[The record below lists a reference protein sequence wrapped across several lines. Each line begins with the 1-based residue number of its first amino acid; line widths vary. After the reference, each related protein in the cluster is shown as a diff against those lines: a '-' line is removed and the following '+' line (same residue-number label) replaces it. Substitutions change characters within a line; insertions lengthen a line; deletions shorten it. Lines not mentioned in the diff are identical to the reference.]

1 MPPKAEPQT
10 DKLFVYG
17 TLRRGYEP
25 HSYLRRQSA
34 RFLDDGIISGR
45 LYDLGEYPGAVPSK
59 SPEDEIRG
67 ELYEL
72 RNPKA
77 HLRILDEVEEFDPQH
92 PEKSLFV
99 RRPAEVR
106 LTSGETVEAWV
117 YFLPR
122 KPRNAR
128 LIASGDFGMAQP
140 PAH

>member
-34 RFLDDGIISGR
+34 RFLGDGIISGR

-59 SPEDEIRG
+59 SPGDEIRG

-72 RNPKA
+72 LDPKA
-77 HLRILDEVEEFDPQH
+77 HLRILDEVEEFDPEH

-106 LTSGETVEAWV
+106 LKSGERVKAWV

-128 LIASGDFGMAQP
+128 LIAGGDFAAAQSP
-140 PAH
+140 QH